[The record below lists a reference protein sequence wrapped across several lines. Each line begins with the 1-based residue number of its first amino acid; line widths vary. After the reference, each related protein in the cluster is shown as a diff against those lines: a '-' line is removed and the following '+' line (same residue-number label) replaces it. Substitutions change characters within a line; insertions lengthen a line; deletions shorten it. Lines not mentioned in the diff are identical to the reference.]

1 MNAVKNILG
10 GKAKNLQ
17 ILREQGFNV
26 PDFVVISGEY
36 LSAKLDKNK
45 ALNEENIMD
54 VMFSVKEIA
63 GFLQG
68 FKKLPKYFAVR
79 SSGADEDGSD
89 NSFAGQFKTRLFVR
103 EMHLIPAIKEV
114 WASAYSDQVKKYRA
128 MNGIAEEASFA
139 IVIQAMVEAEISG
152 VAFSANPVTKDPEEQ
167 LISAVWG
174 LGEGLVSGELDADN
188 YYVSK
193 DGIKK
198 EISHKSHQYAEDPV
212 NGGVYKAKVH
222 EVKRDFSCLG
232 DDQIMLLSE
241 QIKAIQQHYGVPQ
254 DIEFAFKNEE
264 LFILQSRPITNLN
277 IDLHKK
283 IVWDNSNIIESYP
296 GVSSPLTF
304 SFILEM
310 YEKVYIQFA
319 ELMGVDPQLMKN
331 NIHVYEQMLG
341 HLRGRVYYNLKSWY
355 QALAMLPGYTINA
368 SFMETMMGVK
378 ESFTLEDRYVSSKGK
393 ARYRLIVSVWRMI
406 KSFFGLKKQR
416 IQFLALL
423 EKTIAEHKAMDF
435 EAKSKKELKQ
445 LYFDFERLLTQEWK
459 APLVNDFFAM
469 IFFGVFKKQIEAL
482 APEQA
487 DQLTNQL
494 LIGSQDIVSIEPM
507 KQSLGI
513 AKNIYDN
520 PNLRSFFDQAPQQI
534 WDQLKEGAHPEI
546 FKQIEAY
553 LYKYGERCLAELK
566 LETISYNQDPAKF
579 ISILQ
584 SYIQH
589 PNAFDALERSE
600 ENDLRTSAE
609 TTLDQLL
616 KGSWWK
622 KTKVNFFMRQARDL
636 VSNRENLRFER
647 TRGFGI
653 VREIFSALGKHLAK
667 DGALSHDRD
676 IFYLTKEEI
685 FEYVDDNSKEVQTIA
700 NQRKEEYTAYE
711 AETLPER
718 ISTYGNI
725 EEVLAAKVNE
735 GIDIEAGDLSGI
747 ACCPGIVEK
756 EVVVIHSPDEIDDLG
771 GRIMVTSSTDPGWVS
786 LFPTASGIL
795 VERGSL
801 LSHSAIVARELGIP
815 CIVSINHITHKLKT
829 GDVVRMDGGTGQISL
844 IS

>member
-1 MNAVKNILG
+1 MNTPNNILG

-17 ILREQGFNV
+17 ILSHHGFNV
-26 PDFVVISGEY
+26 PDFVVIPAEY
-36 LSAKLDKNK
+36 LNTKLEHKTKLTEQDILK
-45 ALNEENIMD
+45 
-54 VMFSVKEIA
+54 IA
-63 GFLQG
+63 FHPTEVPSFLKS
-68 FKKLPKYFAVR
+68 FKKIPKYFAVR
-79 SSGADEDGSD
+79 SSGADEDGSE
-89 NSFAGQFKTRLFVR
+89 NSFAGQFRTELFVR
-103 EMHLIPAIKEV
+103 QNQLETAIKKV
-114 WASAYSDQVKKYRA
+114 WASAYSEQVRKYRR
-128 MNGIAEEASFA
+128 MNDLQEEASFA
-139 IVIQAMVEAEISG
+139 IIIQSMIDADVSG

-188 YYVSK
+188 FYVTTQ
-193 DGIKK
+193 GIKK
-198 EISHKSHQYAEDPV
+198 EISSKKHQFAEDPI
-212 NGGVYKAKVH
+212 NGGIFKAKVPK
-222 EVKRDFSCLG
+222 ENQDVACMTDA
-232 DDQIMLLSE
+232 
-241 QIKAIQQHYGVPQ
+241 QIKALSKQVEAIQKCYGTPQ
-254 DIEFAFKNEE
+254 DIEFAFSKEE
-264 LFILQSRPITNLN
+264 LFILQARPITKLN

-319 ELMGVDPQLMKN
+319 DLMGVDPVLMKN

-378 ESFTLEDRYVSSKGK
+378 ESFTLEDRYISSKGK
-393 ARYRLIVSVWRMI
+393 ARYRLLVSVWRMI
-406 KSFFGLKKQR
+406 KSYFGLKKQR
-416 IQFLALL
+416 IQFLQLL
-423 EKTIAEHKAMDF
+423 EKTIAKHKAMDF
-435 EAKSKKELKQ
+435 DTKSKKELKQ
-445 LYFDFERLLTQEWK
+445 LYFDFEHLLTKEWK

-469 IFFGVFKKQIEAL
+469 IFFGVFKKQIEKI
-482 APEQA
+482 APDQS
-487 DQLTNQL
+487 DQLCNQL

-507 KQSLGI
+507 RQSLSI
-513 AKNIYDN
+513 AKIIYEDSD
-520 PNLRSFFDQAPQQI
+520 LRVFFAQNASMV
-534 WDQLKEGAHPEI
+534 WDQLKSGIHPII
-546 FKQIEAY
+546 FEKIKAY
-553 LYKYGERCLAELK
+553 LYKFGERCLAELK

-579 ISILQ
+579 IGILQ

-589 PNAFDALERSE
+589 PSAFKALERGDEYNLRSE
-600 ENDLRTSAE
+600 AE
-609 TTLDQLL
+609 ATLDRLL
-616 KGSWWK
+616 KGSWWTK
-622 KTKVNFFMRQARDL
+622 KKVKFFMRQARDL

-653 VREIFSALGKHLAK
+653 VREIFSALGKQLVH
-667 DGALSHDRD
+667 DGALSDDRD

-685 FEYVDDNSKEVQTIA
+685 FHYIDHGNPNLQYMAS
-700 NQRKEEYTAYE
+700 QRKEEYTIYAS
-711 AETLPER
+711 ETLPER
-718 ISTYGNI
+718 ITTYGNI
-725 EEVLAAKVNE
+725 EEVLANKVNE
-735 GIDIEAGDLSGI
+735 GITIEPGDLSGI
-747 ACCPGIVEK
+747 ACCPGIVEQ

-815 CIVSINHITHKLKT
+815 CIVSISHITHTLKT
-829 GDVVRMDGGTGQISL
+829 GDIVRMDGGTGQISL
-844 IS
+844 VS